1 MKKLLSLMCLMLV
14 VCFIMCACDNEALL
28 DYSDGDGD
36 NKLIIMENQKV
47 SGDEIGITV
56 VSVDEKE
63 KNKVKVFKKEF
74 AAEDFSVDFKKVKVS
89 NFAYVIEEDKAPQY
103 PEKITLPQYDLAAF
117 KEIMLN
123 AYSEKYGTLPENGS
137 VFVSE
142 PRFTTK
148 NFTGRLVVTYTVY
161 MSPATDEFGVGC
173 YKEARRVVMTADL
186 YTYEIEE

>member
-1 MKKLLSLMCLMLV
+1 MKKLLSLLCLILA
-14 VCFIMCACDNEALL
+14 VCFLMCACDNEALL
-28 DYSDGDGD
+28 DYSDGDG
-36 NKLIIMENQKV
+36 NNELITMENQKV

-56 VSVDEKE
+56 VSVDNKD
-63 KNKVKVFKKEF
+63 KNKVKVFKKDF
-74 AAEDFSVDFKKVKVS
+74 TTEDFSVEFKKVKVS
-89 NFAYVIEEDKAPQY
+89 DFAYVTEEDRTAQY

-123 AYSEKYGTLPENGS
+123 AYSEKFGALPENGS
-137 VFVSE
+137 VFISE

-161 MSPATDEFGVGC
+161 MSPATDNLGVGC